1 MLTRFADK
9 TRHNFRL
16 TQSSKSPLSPGQDKH
31 GAPPLL
37 TSFCNYVLL
46 LQQKMQIVLVV
57 VQNNAIL
64 KPGGIKI
71 DYVILLYTSTIHI
84 YMLCTIYIYN
94 CALVWFLLMWRIY
107 CYKWSIDFILNIIWL
122 YLSILILQC
131 VTLWESRSRVTWCKL
146 VE

>member
-31 GAPPLL
+31 GTPPLL
-37 TSFCNYVLL
+37 TSFCNYVPLRWL
-46 LQQKMQIVLVV
+46 LQQEMQIVLVV

-84 YMLCTIYIYN
+84 IYMLCTIIYIYN
-94 CALVWFLLMWRIY
+94 CVLVRFLLMWRIY
-107 CYKWSIDFILNIIWL
+107 CYRWIINIDYILNIWL
-122 YLSILILQC
+122 Y
-131 VTLWESRSRVTWCKL
+131 T
-146 VE
+146 

>member
-16 TQSSKSPLSPGQDKH
+16 TQSSKSPLSSGQDKH
-31 GAPPLL
+31 GTPPLL
-37 TSFCNYVLL
+37 TSFCNYVPLRL
-46 LQQKMQIVLVV
+46 LQQEMQIVLVV

-84 YMLCTIYIYN
+84 HVMYN
-94 CALVWFLLMWRIY
+94 IHL
-107 CYKWSIDFILNIIWL
+107 
-122 YLSILILQC
+122 
-131 VTLWESRSRVTWCKL
+131 
-146 VE
+146 